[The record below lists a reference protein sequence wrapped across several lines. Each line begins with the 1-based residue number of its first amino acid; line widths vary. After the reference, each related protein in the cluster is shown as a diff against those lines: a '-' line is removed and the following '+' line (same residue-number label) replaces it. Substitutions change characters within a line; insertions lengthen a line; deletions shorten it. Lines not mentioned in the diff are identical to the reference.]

1 MSIIVEFLK
10 GTLEDIKP
18 KLALG
23 SNNPNIDFLD
33 LTVGEFEKFRFAI
46 YQKYNVI
53 IRIQHMFNC
62 LDLGELSKVIEIL
75 PKVNVYCEGIGK

>member
-53 IRIQHMFNC
+53 IRMQHMFNC

>member
-23 SNNPNIDFLD
+23 SNEPNIDFLD

-53 IRIQHMFNC
+53 IRMQHMFNC

-75 PKVNVYCEGIGK
+75 PKVNIYCEGIGR